1 MAPLFEKSQE
11 YSSNN
16 GSIHRSP
23 NFASPSLDNPQIERP
38 QAFEATI
45 SQNEVA
51 DMPCNVEKI
60 SENERFDS
68 IQDQL
73 TMRIS
78 LPADIDQKVGSVN
91 RESHILPLMDT
102 CGDLEKTAKVAEF
115 KIGGTTRKKKLKI
128 KKNILIGDP
137 LSTVNLPP
145 ATPRTNEPKRM
156 KIKNTLDK
164 KESKEKSAEK
174 ISE

>member
-1 MAPLFEKSQE
+1 
-11 YSSNN
+11 
-16 GSIHRSP
+16 
-23 NFASPSLDNPQIERP
+23 
-38 QAFEATI
+38 
-45 SQNEVA
+45 
-51 DMPCNVEKI
+51 
-60 SENERFDS
+60 
-68 IQDQL
+68 
-73 TMRIS
+73 MRIS
-78 LPADIDQKVGSVN
+78 LPADIDQKVVSVN

-102 CGDLEKTAKVAEF
+102 CGCDLEKTAKVAEF

-145 ATPRTNEPKRM
+145 ATPRTNESKIKLKKM
-156 KIKNTLDK
+156 KIKNILDK